1 VTGTPFG
8 PAFLDAR
15 RRAGARDHVSMARWN
30 SFKAHGD
37 RGLAEAGNP
46 HHRARVEYS
55 EKTILVHLSDEDGPG
70 WTCLAV
76 DRETRRCAVSQA
88 RRQMD
93 AASDAY
99 ERLYGA

>member
-1 VTGTPFG
+1 
-8 PAFLDAR
+8 
-15 RRAGARDHVSMARWN
+15 MARWN
-30 SFKAHGD
+30 SFRTHGD

-46 HHRARVEYS
+46 QHRARVEYS

-76 DRETRRCAVSQA
+76 DRETRRYAVSQA

-99 ERLYGA
+99 QRLYGA

>member
-1 VTGTPFG
+1 MIVAMP
-8 PAFLDAR
+8 
-15 RRAGARDHVSMARWN
+15 RWN
-30 SFKAHGD
+30 SFTTHGD

-46 HHRARVEYS
+46 QHRARVEYS
-55 EKTILVHLSDEDGPG
+55 EKAILVHLSDEDGPG

-76 DRETRRCAVSQA
+76 DRETRRYAVSQA
-88 RRQMD
+88 RRQLD